1 MYNYIINPETGRK
14 VKLNGRLGRKI
25 LKKYLLISNLV
36 SNSNLLFNKQA
47 GGNSL
52 NLSHSELNKIFGSYR
67 AVEKP
72 TTI

>member
-52 NLSHSELNKIFGSYR
+52 NLSHSELNKIFGSI
-67 AVEKP
+67 EL
-72 TTI
+72 